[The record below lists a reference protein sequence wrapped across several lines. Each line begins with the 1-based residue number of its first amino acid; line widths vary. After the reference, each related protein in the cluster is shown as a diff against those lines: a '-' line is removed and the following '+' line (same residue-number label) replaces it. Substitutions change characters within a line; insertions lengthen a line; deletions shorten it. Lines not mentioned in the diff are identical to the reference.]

1 MLDVTQPQPRE
12 AGGSGRGIRR
22 GPDVPSSKRTH
33 GQVRGCTQLSRELGF
48 QVNEPKIVTQTR
60 FSRISPSCLH
70 AKNQTAPR
78 GQTCSRRGQRDSG
91 GVAAGVARASS
102 TEVHAGG
109 REVDPREGEKLLQ
122 RGRDITLCGRR
133 GQVLVPAHE
142 LLGSGQTEGPPV
154 RQRGG
159 QSSNDTWK
167 LHRSLDSWLHSP
179 APGPEETRRPRDA
192 APAPGACLLLVP
204 ASAWLLASRGGG
216 GGRYQQHRLTQ
227 RESARALATLYQD
240 SKATVP
246 RARQATRCCGRRG
259 GSQPSVPH
267 CPDPLLPAAARPS
280 LGPRQR

>member
-1 MLDVTQPQPRE
+1 MLTEGAEGLRR
-12 AGGSGRGIRR
+12 RGCRR
-22 GPDVPSSKRTH
+22 GP
-33 GQVRGCTQLSRELGF
+33 GQLHRGACRW
-48 QVNEPKIVTQTR
+48 
-60 FSRISPSCLH
+60 
-70 AKNQTAPR
+70 PR
-78 GQTCSRRGQRDSG
+78 GGPAG
-91 GVAAGVARASS
+91 GGEAAPTWQGHHSVWPTWASPGSS
-102 TEVHAGG
+102 TRA
-109 REVDPREGEKLLQ
+109 P
-122 RGRDITLCGRR
+122 
-133 GQVLVPAHE
+133 GQC
-142 LLGSGQTEGPPV
+142 QTEGPPV

-167 LHRSLDSWLHSP
+167 LRRSLDSWLHSP

-204 ASAWLLASRGGG
+204 ASACLLASRRGG